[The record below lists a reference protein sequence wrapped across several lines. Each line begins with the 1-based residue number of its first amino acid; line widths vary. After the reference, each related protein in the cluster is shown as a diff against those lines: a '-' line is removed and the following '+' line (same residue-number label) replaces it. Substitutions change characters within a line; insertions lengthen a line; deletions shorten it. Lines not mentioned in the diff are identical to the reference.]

1 MSTPACRPVRALTM
15 LALLALSSAALA
27 DTDCARQDR
36 SAWMPE
42 SQFREQMKRQGV
54 QITKFRIT
62 PGNCYEIYG
71 FDRDGRKLEIYYDP
85 VDARPVEE
93 VASSH
98 LASPRHP

>member
-1 MSTPACRPVRALTM
+1 MPIPARHPVRALTM
-15 LALLALSSAALA
+15 LALLALSGAALA

-36 SAWMPE
+36 SAWMSE

-71 FDRDGRKLEIYYDP
+71 FDANGRKLEIYYDP

>member
-1 MSTPACRPVRALTM
+1 MP
-15 LALLALSSAALA
+15 LLARTALGGLLLFGATPLLA
-27 DTDCARQDR
+27 DTDCARPDR

-71 FDRDGRKLEIYYDP
+71 FDAAGRKLEVYYDP

-98 LASPRHP
+98 LASPRYP

>member
-1 MSTPACRPVRALTM
+1 MP
-15 LALLALSSAALA
+15 LLARTTLGSLLMLGAAPLLA
-27 DTDCARQDR
+27 DTDCARPDR
-36 SAWMPE
+36 STWMPE
-42 SQFREQMKRQGV
+42 SQFREQMKHQGV

-62 PGNCYEIYG
+62 PGHCYEIYG
-71 FDRDGRKLEIYYDP
+71 FDAAGRKLEVYYDP

>member
-1 MSTPACRPVRALTM
+1 MRRLLLVP
-15 LALLALSSAALA
+15 ALLACAAPALA
-27 DTDCARQDR
+27 DTECARPDR

-71 FDRDGRKLEIYYDP
+71 FDANGRKLEIYYDP

>member
-1 MSTPACRPVRALTM
+1 MSTLACHPAHALTL
-15 LALLALSSAALA
+15 LALLALSGAALA
-27 DTDCARQDR
+27 DADCARQDR

-54 QITKFRIT
+54 QITKFRVT

-93 VASSH
+93 VASAQLTSPSH
-98 LASPRHP
+98 P

>member
-1 MSTPACRPVRALTM
+1 MSTPAQRPARALTL
-15 LALLALSSAALA
+15 LALLALSGAALA
-27 DTDCARQDR
+27 DADCARQDR

-71 FDRDGRKLEIYYDP
+71 FDANGRKLEIYYDP

-93 VASSH
+93 VVSSQ
-98 LASPRHP
+98 LTSPRHP

>member
-1 MSTPACRPVRALTM
+1 M

-71 FDRDGRKLEIYYDP
+71 FDREGRKLEIYYDP
-85 VDARPVEE
+85 VDVQPVED
-93 VASSH
+93 VASAQ
-98 LASPRHP
+98 LALPRHP

>member
-1 MSTPACRPVRALTM
+1 MSHLARTALGSLLLFNATPL
-15 LALLALSSAALA
+15 LA
-27 DTDCARQDR
+27 DTDCARPDR
-36 SAWMPE
+36 SAWIPE

-62 PGNCYEIYG
+62 PGHCYEIYG
-71 FDRDGRKLEIYYDP
+71 FDATGRKLEIYYDP

-98 LASPRHP
+98 LASPSHP

>member
-1 MSTPACRPVRALTM
+1 MSIPARYPVRALTV
-15 LALLALSSAALA
+15 LTLLALSDAARA
-27 DTDCARQDR
+27 DTECARHDR
-36 SAWMPE
+36 STWIPE

-98 LASPRHP
+98 LASPSHP

>member
-1 MSTPACRPVRALTM
+1 MSIPARRPVRALTM

-71 FDRDGRKLEIYYDP
+71 FDANGRKLEIYYDP

>member
-1 MSTPACRPVRALTM
+1 MRRLARAVLGSLLMLCATPL
-15 LALLALSSAALA
+15 LA
-27 DTDCARQDR
+27 DTECARPDR

-71 FDRDGRKLEIYYDP
+71 FDREGRKLEIYYDP
-85 VDARPVEE
+85 VDAQPVED
-93 VASSH
+93 VASAQ
-98 LASPRHP
+98 LALPRHP

>member
-1 MSTPACRPVRALTM
+1 MPRLARAVLGSLLMLCATPL
-15 LALLALSSAALA
+15 LA
-27 DTDCARQDR
+27 DTECARPDR

-71 FDRDGRKLEIYYDP
+71 FDREGRKLEIYYDP
-85 VDARPVEE
+85 VDVQPVED
-93 VASSH
+93 VASAQ

>member
-1 MSTPACRPVRALTM
+1 MPLSARTALGGLLLLGATPL
-15 LALLALSSAALA
+15 LA
-27 DTDCARQDR
+27 DTDCARPDR

-42 SQFREQMKRQGV
+42 SQFRAQMKRLGV

-62 PGNCYEIYG
+62 PGHCYEIYG
-71 FDRDGRKLEIYYDP
+71 FDAAGRKLEIYYDP

-98 LASPRHP
+98 LASPRYP

>member
-1 MSTPACRPVRALTM
+1 MSIPARHPARALTL
-15 LALLALSSAALA
+15 LALLALSGAALA
-27 DTDCARQDR
+27 DADCARQDR

-98 LASPRHP
+98 LASPSHP

>member
-1 MSTPACRPVRALTM
+1 MSTPARRPVRALTM

-71 FDRDGRKLEIYYDP
+71 FDREGRKLEIYYDP
-85 VDARPVEE
+85 VDVQPVED
-93 VASSH
+93 VASAQ
-98 LASPRHP
+98 LALPRHP

>member
-1 MSTPACRPVRALTM
+1 MP
-15 LALLALSSAALA
+15 LLARATLGSLLLLCAAPLLA
-27 DTDCARQDR
+27 DTDCARPDR

-71 FDRDGRKLEIYYDP
+71 FERDGRKLEIYYDP
-85 VDARPVEE
+85 VDAHPVEE
-93 VASSH
+93 VASAQ

>member
-1 MSTPACRPVRALTM
+1 MSTPARRPVRALTM

-71 FDRDGRKLEIYYDP
+71 FDANGRKLEIYYDP
-85 VDARPVEE
+85 VDAQPVED
-93 VASSH
+93 VASAQ
-98 LASPRHP
+98 LALPRHP

>member
-1 MSTPACRPVRALTM
+1 MPRLARAVLSSLLMLCATP
-15 LALLALSSAALA
+15 LLA
-27 DTDCARQDR
+27 DPECARPDR

-71 FDRDGRKLEIYYDP
+71 FDKAGKKVEIYFDP
-85 VDARPVEE
+85 ATAAILETK
-93 VASSH
+93 
-98 LASPRHP
+98 

>member
-1 MSTPACRPVRALTM
+1 MSTPARRPVRALTM

-62 PGNCYEIYG
+62 PGDCYEIYG
-71 FDRDGRKLEIYYDP
+71 FDRDGRADHGQHH
-85 VDARPVEE
+85 RPRRTPGLRVGSHR
-93 VASSH
+93 SS
-98 LASPRHP
+98 A

>member
-1 MSTPACRPVRALTM
+1 MCRLLLVP
-15 LALLALSSAALA
+15 ALLACAAPALA
-27 DTDCARQDR
+27 DPECARPDR

-71 FDRDGRKLEIYYDP
+71 FDREGRKLEIYYDP
-85 VDARPVEE
+85 VDVQPVED
-93 VASSH
+93 VASAQ
-98 LASPRHP
+98 LALPRHP

>member
-1 MSTPACRPVRALTM
+1 MLDLRLTLSSSVLALS
-15 LALLALSSAALA
+15 LGLLALPAQADVDCPASARA
-27 DTDCARQDR
+27 
-36 SAWMPE
+36 SWMPE
-42 SQFREQMKRQGV
+42 SSFREHLKRQGV

-62 PGNCYEIYG
+62 PGDCYEIYG

-98 LASPRHP
+98 PTSPRHP

>member
-1 MSTPACRPVRALTM
+1 MSTPARRPVRALTM

-42 SQFREQMKRQGV
+42 SQFREQLKRQGV

-71 FDRDGRKLEIYYDP
+71 FDREGRKLEIYYDP
-85 VDARPVEE
+85 VDVQPVED
-93 VASSH
+93 VASAQ
-98 LASPRHP
+98 LALPRHP

>member
-1 MSTPACRPVRALTM
+1 MPPLARVALGG
-15 LALLALSSAALA
+15 LLLLGAAPLLA
-27 DTDCARQDR
+27 DTDCARPDR

-62 PGNCYEIYG
+62 PGHCYEIYG
-71 FDRDGRKLEIYYDP
+71 FDAAGRKLEVYYDP

-93 VASSH
+93 VASSY
-98 LASPRHP
+98 LAPPSHP

>member
-1 MSTPACRPVRALTM
+1 MSTPARRPVRALTM

-71 FDRDGRKLEIYYDP
+71 FDANGRKLGIYYDP
-85 VDARPVEE
+85 VDAQPVED
-93 VASSH
+93 VASAQ
-98 LASPRHP
+98 LALPRHP

>member
-1 MSTPACRPVRALTM
+1 MSTPARRPVRALTM

-71 FDRDGRKLEIYYDP
+71 FDREGRKLEIYYDP
-85 VDARPVEE
+85 VDAQPVED
-93 VASSH
+93 VASAQ
-98 LASPRHP
+98 LALPRHP